1 MNVGAFSLS
10 PAVMVAPM
18 AGVTDLPFRET
29 VHDFGRVWVEGE
41 MVSAN
46 PDLLESNE
54 SERKI
59 AFGDEPS
66 PRIVQLLGAV
76 PAWMNRA
83 ASFVE
88 ECGADIIDINMGC
101 PAKKICKTDCGS
113 ALMKNLP
120 LADEI
125 ILNAPELARIAE
137 SAGVRL
143 ITVHGRTRE
152 QGYSGEAEYRTIR
165 EIRSA
170 VRIPVIA
177 NGDIDSPQKAASVLD
192 FTGADGIMVGRGAL
206 GAPWLPGRISAYLE
220 TGVDPGEPSVQEKA
234 ETVFRHLKRHL
245 DFYGEKNG
253 IRSFR
258 KHLLWYLERFPGGTE
273 AFRPLS
279 RLSNTSELVSG
290 LSIFLKKTF

>member
-101 PAKKICKTDCGS
+101 PAKSK
-113 ALMKNLP
+113 
-120 LADEI
+120 
-125 ILNAPELARIAE
+125 
-137 SAGVRL
+137 
-143 ITVHGRTRE
+143 
-152 QGYSGEAEYRTIR
+152 
-165 EIRSA
+165 
-170 VRIPVIA
+170 
-177 NGDIDSPQKAASVLD
+177 D
-192 FTGADGIMVGRGAL
+192 FVGRG
-206 GAPWLPGRISAYLE
+206 GAAERVSFAACGE
-220 TGVDPGEPSVQEKA
+220 TNDTQLA
-234 ETVFRHLKRHL
+234 TTRQ
-245 DFYGEKNG
+245 
-253 IRSFR
+253 
-258 KHLLWYLERFPGGTE
+258 E
-273 AFRPLS
+273 AF
-279 RLSNTSELVSG
+279 SG
-290 LSIFLKKTF
+290 RTAAESKMEGTHEK

>member
-76 PAWMNRA
+76 PAWMNRT

-125 ILNAPELARIAE
+125 IRGVCGTVSVPVTLKMRTGWDSDHLNAPELARIAE

-152 QGYSGEAEYRTIR
+152 QGYSGERSTEPSAKSGAQSVFLLSRTATSILLR
-165 EIRSA
+165 KPLLFWISPARTASWWGEALSGRHGSPGVSA
-170 VRIPVIA
+170 
-177 NGDIDSPQKAASVLD
+177 
-192 FTGADGIMVGRGAL
+192 
-206 GAPWLPGRISAYLE
+206 RISKPVSIL
-220 TGVDPGEPSVQEKA
+220 VSLQCREK
-234 ETVFRHLKRHL
+234 LKRC
-245 DFYGEKNG
+245 
-253 IRSFR
+253 SV
-258 KHLLWYLERFPGGTE
+258 T
-273 AFRPLS
+273 
-279 RLSNTSELVSG
+279 
-290 LSIFLKKTF
+290 